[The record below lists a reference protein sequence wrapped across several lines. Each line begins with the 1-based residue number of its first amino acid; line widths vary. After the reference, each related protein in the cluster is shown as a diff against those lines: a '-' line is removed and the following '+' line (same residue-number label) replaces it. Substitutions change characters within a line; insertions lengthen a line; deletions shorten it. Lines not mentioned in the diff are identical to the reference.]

1 MSESCP
7 VCCSPLGRY
16 PRLLANRPWL
26 VISVIFVLSTACML
40 FCLLTYGPPNFKLS
54 HKDFLT
60 VNTDYSAR
68 MIQVSSLINNG
79 KKFPN
84 YIVEDSGRWKENG
97 SHRADRLA
105 RNAAR
110 TSEGTEDAGKT
121 DETAER
127 LRQLGHLDA
136 EPRSLLENLAVV
148 YSLSDAYIADQQ
160 AAARAGNS
168 SSGTGGSG
176 PAPSVMDFV
185 PMRSICELEER
196 LAESPAYKDKC
207 FMFASY
213 TRCKPALSLPNLAA
227 NLANLTSCRQLRP
240 RQVAKFVEL
249 LTDCASYLDGNST
262 GRWQPTPARCQ
273 PWQLEAAY
281 RLNLPINAAS
291 SHKIV
296 QSVFQFPNNR
306 YEVFAELER
315 LQKQPQHHSI
325 RVAGIYISPTAE
337 LQLYGEIVLS
347 SLSWLSLAI
356 LGIALITWVYTESA
370 LLVAATLSVIL
381 CSLALAYAVC
391 TVVSGSNSFS
401 MLNSM
406 AVVLAVGIGSDDVFV
421 IASAWR
427 HAKKDHRDCRLEKL
441 LSDTLQHAGLSVTV
455 TSLTTIAA
463 FATNIISPIVAINSF
478 AIYASLTVGFNLFFM
493 LTVVP
498 AVIVVAE
505 QTCRAPAAV
514 CDRLRRP
521 LAGGGFLAAITAG
534 CVRLLSLVAIRLR
547 YLVHLGVVGVIIFC
561 FLSVAY
567 YPGLRFPRSNRRS
580 LFTPDNPV
588 EGYHARYAKAFR
600 LQLLKPQPKV
610 RVHLVWGVLPKDG
623 RHFLS
628 PASEVPINYQRVG
641 GTTGELFSS
650 NATRM
655 WFERFCTTTV
665 KRAPYIA
672 SFISHENLMCA
683 FNGHET
689 FSLLHGFQLI
699 GRRPFCNKEDACC
712 REGPGDVMGSS
723 YGHFRACLDDYLRK
737 IRHRPQG
744 FAEDL
749 LTFYFDDSDRPIAFR
764 ASYATDVPAGGAN
777 FTDLSRMVAELEAW
791 FAGLSAETGLPG
803 FVYAEGLLEWEL
815 RRALKS
821 AVLLSAGAAL
831 AAAAV
836 TFLLTMLNPLLAL
849 QSLLVL
855 TATLCGTACVLLWLG
870 WCVDLVEC
878 VILTSSFGLA
888 VDFTLHYGVA
898 FRTHREPLREVRA
911 ALVLRKTTPPI
922 TFAAATT
929 CLAGVVVVTSS
940 VYVAR
945 MTGVFLITVSGMAWL
960 GACLVFPSVIVT
972 LGNDRADLCQA
983 GCPGFGPLASP
994 CQCLCTASEV
1004 RQRRDLTPYA
1014 SEVVRE
1020 ATDMAELS
1028 GTESSSDRLL
1038 NSNCHSSAGAGHAA
1052 NNCRTGRGSARA
1064 ANSPPAN
1071 NGGSSHDGDILDSP
1085 VWKRR
1090 TEV

>member
-1 MSESCP
+1 
-7 VCCSPLGRY
+7 
-16 PRLLANRPWL
+16 
-26 VISVIFVLSTACML
+26 
-40 FCLLTYGPPNFKLS
+40 
-54 HKDFLT
+54 DFLT

-110 TSEGTEDAGKT
+110 TN
-121 DETAER
+121 
-127 LRQLGHLDA
+127 LDA

-168 SSGTGGSG
+168 SSDTGGSG

-227 NLANLTSCRQLRP
+227 SLANLTSCRQLRP

-427 HAKKDHRDCRLEKL
+427 HAKKKL

-588 EGYHARYAKAFR
+588 EGYHARYAK
-600 LQLLKPQPKV
+600 
-610 RVHLVWGVLPKDG
+610 
-623 RHFLS
+623 
-628 PASEVPINYQRVG
+628 
-641 GTTGELFSS
+641 
-650 NATRM
+650 
-655 WFERFCTTTV
+655 
-665 KRAPYIA
+665 
-672 SFISHENLMCA
+672 
-683 FNGHET
+683 
-689 FSLLHGFQLI
+689 
-699 GRRPFCNKEDACC
+699 
-712 REGPGDVMGSS
+712 
-723 YGHFRACLDDYLRK
+723 
-737 IRHRPQG
+737 
-744 FAEDL
+744 
-749 LTFYFDDSDRPIAFR
+749 
-764 ASYATDVPAGGAN
+764 
-777 FTDLSRMVAELEAW
+777 
-791 FAGLSAETGLPG
+791 
-803 FVYAEGLLEWEL
+803 
-815 RRALKS
+815 
-821 AVLLSAGAAL
+821 
-831 AAAAV
+831 
-836 TFLLTMLNPLLAL
+836 
-849 QSLLVL
+849 
-855 TATLCGTACVLLWLG
+855 
-870 WCVDLVEC
+870 
-878 VILTSSFGLA
+878 
-888 VDFTLHYGVA
+888 
-898 FRTHREPLREVRA
+898 
-911 ALVLRKTTPPI
+911 
-922 TFAAATT
+922 
-929 CLAGVVVVTSS
+929 
-940 VYVAR
+940 
-945 MTGVFLITVSGMAWL
+945 
-960 GACLVFPSVIVT
+960 
-972 LGNDRADLCQA
+972 
-983 GCPGFGPLASP
+983 
-994 CQCLCTASEV
+994 
-1004 RQRRDLTPYA
+1004 
-1014 SEVVRE
+1014 
-1020 ATDMAELS
+1020 
-1028 GTESSSDRLL
+1028 
-1038 NSNCHSSAGAGHAA
+1038 
-1052 NNCRTGRGSARA
+1052 
-1064 ANSPPAN
+1064 
-1071 NGGSSHDGDILDSP
+1071 
-1085 VWKRR
+1085 
-1090 TEV
+1090 